1 MIDTQV
7 KQFWILGVHKNSEL
21 VVEMQGTEV
30 SVHQV
35 WVPWISE
42 GFLRFIP
49 RIGEVDLLSPL
60 QPVLHLTVKTNP

>member
-21 VVEMQGTEV
+21 VVEMQIRGEALEV

-42 GFLRFIP
+42 GFLGFIP
-49 RIGEVDLLSPL
+49 RIGEVDL
-60 QPVLHLTVKTNP
+60 